1 MINVLRRQTV
11 TTFHSVAATVI
22 YSLTALFALVWTI
35 ACAAIFFQ
43 AIYEGH
49 TGGPA
54 LVVAPVYAAFGV
66 YLLIELGKAIRDAWR

>member
-11 TTFHSVAATVI
+11 TVFHSVAATVV
-22 YSLTALFALVWTI
+22 YSSVALFALVWTI
-35 ACAAIFFQ
+35 VNAAIFFQ

-49 TGGPA
+49 TGGPD

-66 YLLIELGKAIRDAWR
+66 YLTVELVKAIRDAGR